1 LDPSAE
7 RNVIDAAA
15 VGEAGHSVENL
26 RFSLLDDADPTRV
39 LRGTIARLIRRD
51 DGSCVVLAGREEL
64 ELALSAVRRL
74 YPDAVVTG
82 GVIDGH
88 E

>member
-1 LDPSAE
+1 
-7 RNVIDAAA
+7 V
-15 VGEAGHSVENL
+15 
-26 RFSLLDDADPTRV
+26 LDDADPTRV

-74 YPDAVVTG
+74 YPGAVVTG
-82 GVIDGH
+82 GVIDAH